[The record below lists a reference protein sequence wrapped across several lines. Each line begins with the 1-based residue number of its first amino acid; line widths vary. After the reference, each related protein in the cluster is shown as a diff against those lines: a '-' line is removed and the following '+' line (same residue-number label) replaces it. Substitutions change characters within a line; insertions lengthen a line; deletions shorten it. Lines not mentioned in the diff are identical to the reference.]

1 MPSQHN
7 SPVQFATGPYD
18 QYIGELW
25 PGATGWLP
33 LDDNGTPNGPA
44 TLAPP
49 VGNVKAAAVFAN
61 YAPNPDADMLVTL
74 AGAPLTTHMNPN
86 VDRRF
91 NPVYLP

>member
-1 MPSQHN
+1 MLRPSTF
-7 SPVQFATGPYD
+7 VVGPYD

-44 TLAPP
+44 TIAPP
-49 VGNVKAAAVFAN
+49 PIGTKAAAVFAN
-61 YAPNPDADMLVTL
+61 YAPNPDANLMVTL
-74 AGAPLTTHMNPN
+74 AGAPLTDRMNAS

-91 NPVYLP
+91 NPVYTS